1 MKAPKTPPM
10 EKQIDTEAD
19 DFSQEVNYAVAH
31 GGKELHPEQHE
42 NKKRAHKKDE
52 QPSVPWQ
59 FD

>member
-1 MKAPKTPPM
+1 MKSPKTPSI

-42 NKKRAHKKDE
+42 KKRSQKKDE

-59 FD
+59 VG